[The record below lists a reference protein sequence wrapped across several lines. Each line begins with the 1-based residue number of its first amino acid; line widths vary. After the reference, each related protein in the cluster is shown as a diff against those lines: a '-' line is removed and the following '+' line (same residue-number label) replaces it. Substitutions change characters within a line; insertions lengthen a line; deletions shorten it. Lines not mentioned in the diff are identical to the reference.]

1 MNLMLMIAALAL
13 FGALGPQP
21 GASPARWNAVSFTV
35 RLEAGHSFNQ
45 KVGGLEFK
53 LRGTN
58 DKRLCNGW
66 WFSLEDAGGHDF
78 IYPLNMPLR
87 FNPSQFLGCSY
98 GLTVRQ
104 GLEMKRS
111 LQFILTEE
119 DYLRLGPLMSDALW
133 PANSLDPEHA
143 GEKYLAAL
151 RTVRAGLIQINT
163 AHFDLSPNGLIRS
176 ATFRVKLT
184 APGSFQFD
192 PALKPHPTAC
202 PATPAQ

>member
-1 MNLMLMIAALAL
+1 MNLMFMIAALVL
-13 FGALGPQP
+13 YGPLGPQM
-21 GASPARWNAVSFTV
+21 GATTARCNVVSFTAS
-35 RLEAGHSFNQ
+35 LEAGHSFNQ

-53 LRGTN
+53 LRATN

-78 IYPLNMPLR
+78 IYPLNLPLR

-119 DYLRLGPLMSDALW
+119 DYARLGPRMSDALW
-133 PANSLDPEHA
+133 LANSPDPEHA

-151 RTVRAGLIQINT
+151 RTVRAGLIQLNT
-163 AHFDLSPNGLIRS
+163 THFDLSPNGLIRS

-184 APGSFQFD
+184 APDRFQFD
-192 PALKPHPTAC
+192 PALKPYSTAC